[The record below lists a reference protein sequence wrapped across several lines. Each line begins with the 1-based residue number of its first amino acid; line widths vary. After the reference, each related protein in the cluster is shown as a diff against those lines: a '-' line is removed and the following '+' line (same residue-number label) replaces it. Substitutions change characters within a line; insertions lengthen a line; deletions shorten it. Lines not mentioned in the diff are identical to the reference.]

1 MERYDVFTSQ
11 RGLSLVETMVALMV
25 IVIGL
30 AGVQRFFPQGL
41 ATGRH
46 SLERT
51 QATLL
56 GKGKLEELRLQGFA
70 ALAGAA
76 PATASPAPF
85 LDGQQQVVLPRFR
98 WQAEVLRSAE
108 DLLEVHLRVVWPWPQ
123 QTYQVG
129 FATYVGQR

>member
-1 MERYDVFTSQ
+1 MDCRNLCTSQ

-25 IVIGL
+25 MVIGL

-70 ALAGAA
+70 ALAAVEHPAA
-76 PATASPAPF
+76 PPEPF
-85 LDGQQQVVLPRFR
+85 LDEQQQVVFARFR
-98 WQAEVLRSAE
+98 WQREVLRPAA

-129 FATYVGQR
+129 FATYVSAR

>member
-1 MERYDVFTSQ
+1 
-11 RGLSLVETMVALMV
+11 MVALMV
-25 IVIGL
+25 IAVGL
-30 AGVQRFFPQGL
+30 AGVQGFFPQGL

-56 GKGKLEELRLQGFA
+56 GKGKLEELRLQGFEALTA
-70 ALAGAA
+70 AQHQPAA
-76 PATASPAPF
+76 PEPF
-85 LDGQQQVVLPRFR
+85 LDGQRQVMFPRFR
-98 WQAEVLRSAE
+98 WQAEVMHPAE

-129 FATYVGQR
+129 FATYLSQC

>member
-1 MERYDVFTSQ
+1 MDCRELCTSQ

-25 IVIGL
+25 IAVGL

-56 GKGKLEELRLQGFA
+56 GKGKLEELRLQGFE
-70 ALAGAA
+70 ALTAA
-76 PATASPAPF
+76 PYLTASPEPF
-85 LDGQQQVVLPRFR
+85 LDGQQQVTFARFR
-98 WQAEVLRSAE
+98 WRAEVMRPAE
-108 DLLEVHLRVVWPWPQ
+108 DLVEVHLRVVWPWPQ
-123 QTYQVG
+123 QTYQVDL
-129 FATYVGQR
+129 ATYVSQR

>member
-1 MERYDVFTSQ
+1 MDCRELCTSQ

-25 IVIGL
+25 IAVGL

-56 GKGKLEELRLQGFA
+56 GKGKLEELRLQGFETLTA
-70 ALAGAA
+70 AHH
-76 PATASPAPF
+76 PIASPEPF
-85 LDGQQQVVLPRFR
+85 LDGQQQVTFPRFR
-98 WQAEVLRSAE
+98 WQAEVMRPAE
-108 DLLEVHLRVVWPWPQ
+108 DLVEVHLRVVWPWPQ
-123 QTYQVG
+123 QTYQVE
-129 FATYVGQR
+129 FATYVSQR

>member
-1 MERYDVFTSQ
+1 
-11 RGLSLVETMVALMV
+11 MVALMV
-25 IVIGL
+25 IIIGL

-56 GKGKLEELRLQGFA
+56 GKGKLEELRLQGFEALTA
-70 ALAGAA
+70 AGH
-76 PATASPAPF
+76 PMGPPEPF
-85 LDGQQQVVLPRFR
+85 LDSQQQVASPRFR
-98 WQAEVLRSAE
+98 WQAEVMRPAE

-129 FATYVGQR
+129 FATYVSKR

>member
-1 MERYDVFTSQ
+1 
-11 RGLSLVETMVALMV
+11 MVALMV
-25 IVIGL
+25 IAIGL

-56 GKGKLEELRLQGFA
+56 GKGKLEELRLQGFE
-70 ALAGAA
+70 ALTAA
-76 PATASPAPF
+76 PHPPASPEPF
-85 LDGQQQVVLPRFR
+85 LDGQQQVTFPRFR
-98 WQAEVLRSAE
+98 WQAEVMRPAE

-129 FATYVGQR
+129 FATYVSQH

>member
-1 MERYDVFTSQ
+1 MQRHDLLTSQ
-11 RGLSLVETMVALMV
+11 CGLSLVETMVALMV
-25 IVIGL
+25 MVIGL

-56 GKGKLEELRLQGFA
+56 GKGKLEELRLQGFEV
-70 ALAGAA
+70 LAVAEHPAA
-76 PATASPAPF
+76 PPEPF
-85 LDGQQQVVLPRFR
+85 LDGQQQVVFPRFR
-98 WQAEVLRSAE
+98 WQAEVMRSAE
-108 DLLEVHLRVVWPWPQ
+108 GLLEVHLRVVWPWPQ

-129 FATYVGQR
+129 FATYVSQR

>member
-1 MERYDVFTSQ
+1 MDYRALCTSQ

-25 IVIGL
+25 IAVGL

-51 QATLL
+51 QAALL
-56 GKGKLEELRLQGFA
+56 GKGKLEELRLQGFEALTA
-70 ALAGAA
+70 AQHL
-76 PATASPAPF
+76 TASPEPF
-85 LDGQQQVVLPRFR
+85 LDGQQQVRFPRFR
-98 WQAEVLRSAE
+98 WQAEVMRPAE
-108 DLLEVHLRVVWPWPQ
+108 DLVEVHLRVVWPWPQ

-129 FATYVGQR
+129 FATYVSQR